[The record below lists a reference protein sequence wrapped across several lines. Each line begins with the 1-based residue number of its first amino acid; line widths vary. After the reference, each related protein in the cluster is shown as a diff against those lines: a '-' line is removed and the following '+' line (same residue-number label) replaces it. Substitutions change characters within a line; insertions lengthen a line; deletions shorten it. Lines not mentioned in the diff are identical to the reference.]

1 MGLALE
7 NGIAL
12 ENGAKGLINRLARQV
27 EAGTITVE
35 QAAELFANR
44 GKVPVAQRPKFAQR
58 VAVQMG
64 QSTAGTRGKKRT
76 PQEASGG
83 RAGKAYG
90 AALDRLDAAGA
101 SKRAARQAAL
111 APFRKYGAGFASQSD
126 PGIQLMYTGDEDTFA
141 ASNPGIFGGI
151 ALENPFA
158 LGRNRGANYNAEVAG
173 RRNRRSNSRR
183 AIVARVKAMG
193 YKIDGSILKS
203 PAQRRTKNHLHPAT
217 TLDGKPL
224 YIPGTKI
231 QYMTS
236 NAAAIQRDLAKRVG
250 IRAKYKKL
258 HLAPDD
264 ALLAV
269 YGPDSTLTGIRAWQG
284 KKGIKP
290 GTSVGRKR
298 RGGRFA
304 KGSPEAKAYM
314 AELRGRKGKAKPN
327 GMFGGLALENGIALE
342 NVGLSDFASSAK
354 YAAIAGVVGAG
365 SGVVHYKLVPLATE
379 MLYSKLPGAVGEYA
393 VEYNYAITGILGGVA
408 VGAAALA
415 LPSNLRG
422 YALAGA
428 TGVAMAGG
436 LLQVFK
442 YLGLINEEGS
452 GSVDEVIE
460 EVAPVLAPV
469 SSEFGPVAASDAASA
484 GEAPQLSGIFGGV
497 AHHNPGVF
505 GDGMAYQ
512 LASVA
517 GGLTGQNFGD
527 ANFDEGVST
536 YSGASLADALHSGAD
551 LDVEEGEAACM
562 GQHTYLDKFGYP
574 TVRISQMGGHRGPS
588 HLAGRRG
595 HRWGWLIKMVG
606 FRQFQALAQL
616 PPERRLLV
624 LSQMRASAIQQFQ
637 DSMKRVTMS
646 ESPKAVSGSTATVPE
661 APMGADSNYGATLFA
676 SPEYLG

>member
-1 MGLALE
+1 M
-7 NGIAL
+7 
-12 ENGAKGLINRLARQV
+12 Q
-27 EAGTITVE
+27 
-35 QAAELFANR
+35 
-44 GKVPVAQRPKFAQR
+44 
-58 VAVQMG
+58 
-64 QSTAGTRGKKRT
+64 
-76 PQEASGG
+76 ASGG
-83 RAGKAYG
+83 KAGRAYG
-90 AALDRLDAAGA
+90 AALDRLDPDGA
-101 SKRAARQAAL
+101 SKRAARQAVL
-111 APFRKYGAGFASQSD
+111 SRFRKYSS
-126 PGIQLMYTGDEDTFA
+126 GDVQGDNDDIFGYESGVVNKDA
-141 ASNPGIFGGI
+141 MPNPGIFGGI
-151 ALENPFA
+151 ALENPPFA
-158 LGRNRGANYNAEVAG
+158 LGRNKGKNYNAEVAG
-173 RRNRRSNSRR
+173 RRNRRANYRR
-183 AIVARVKAMG
+183 AIIARVKAMG
-193 YKIDGSILKS
+193 YPIDGSILKS
-203 PAQRRTKNHLHPAT
+203 PARRRPKNHLHPAT

-236 NAAAIQRDLAKRVG
+236 NSAAIKRDLAKRVG
-250 IRAKYKKL
+250 IRNKL
-258 HLAPDD
+258 D
-264 ALLAV
+264 AQGNRYGKLQNASDAELIEV
-269 YGPDSTLTGIRAWQG
+269 YGPDSTITGVRAWQG

-290 GTSVGRKR
+290 GTSVGRK
-298 RGGRFA
+298 GRPA
-304 KGSPEAKAYM
+304 KGSPEMKARM
-314 AELRGRKGKAKPN
+314 AALRAQKGKAKPN

-342 NVGLSDFASSAK
+342 NVGLSDFANSAK

-484 GEAPQLSGIFGGV
+484 GEAPQLSGIFGGVAHHNPGVFGGV